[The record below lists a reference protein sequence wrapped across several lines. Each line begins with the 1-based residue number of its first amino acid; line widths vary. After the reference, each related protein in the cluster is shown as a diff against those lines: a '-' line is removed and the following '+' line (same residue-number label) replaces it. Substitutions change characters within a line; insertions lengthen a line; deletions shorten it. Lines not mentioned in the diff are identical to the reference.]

1 MNKIEIPSEIKY
13 RILETNG
20 VFQPQYKKRN
30 KWVNSTYT
38 YWDPRDGEATECNKR
53 FNNIEEA
60 ENYINN
66 LIKNNIKTIH
76 YKDNWI

>member
-1 MNKIEIPSEIKY
+1 MDK
-13 RILETNG
+13 
-20 VFQPQYKKRN
+20 Q
-30 KWVNSTYT
+30 T